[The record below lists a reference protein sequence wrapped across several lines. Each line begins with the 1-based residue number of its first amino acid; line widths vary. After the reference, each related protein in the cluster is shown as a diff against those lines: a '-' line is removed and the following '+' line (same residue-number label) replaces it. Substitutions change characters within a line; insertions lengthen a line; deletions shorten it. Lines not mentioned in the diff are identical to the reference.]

1 MRSVSRALGLS
12 IAATVGLMAGV
23 TRWRARA
30 HRPGRLGV
38 ALSSLLF
45 MRRRRAMPDL
55 AFVLLT
61 VALFGALA
69 LVLRAVE
76 RL

>member
-1 MRSVSRALGLS
+1 
-12 IAATVGLMAGV
+12 
-23 TRWRARA
+23 
-30 HRPGRLGV
+30 
-38 ALSSLLF
+38 

>member
-1 MRSVSRALGLS
+1 LR
-12 IAATVGLMAGV
+12 T
-23 TRWRARA
+23 
-30 HRPGRLGV
+30 
-38 ALSSLLF
+38 
-45 MRRRRAMPDL
+45 RRRRAMPDL

-61 VALFGALA
+61 VVLFGALA